1 MKTFHI
7 LLTLI
12 FALCLAGCRD
22 SSSSQGQIESGSATS
37 RYTEVPRDASG
48 YSNTIPASPA
58 AAETREGKTYSIYVE
73 GPQTGDVIA
82 FTVFEPS
89 VFTGGEKYPLLLYGH
104 GGGDSRATDRN
115 NPALVYSPFNDNI
128 KLFLDNGYGVVSM
141 DQRGHG
147 ESGGTIR
154 VMDPD
159 YEGLNLIAILNW
171 VEANLDWLAYGPSVD
186 GSDPNNLLLG
196 AIGASY
202 GGGFQ
207 LLLNNID
214 PQRRLDAIVPESTW
228 YDMRNSIM
236 PNGVAKSTWGSFLL
250 LSLTRAGSEFDR
262 NHADPYVTD
271 LFVDMMSGRPL
282 TEDQDDFL
290 YYHGNSYFCG
300 DRVIASNAGL
310 PPLFARESPPP
321 VHALFF
327 QGMRD
332 TLFTFNEAFNNY
344 QCMRDAGGEVYLM
357 SHQSGHN
364 ATPVVLD
371 AGLRPVPFN
380 PEQPGPPLNS
390 YNSDCGER
398 DLHDTSLAFFD
409 RHFKGVGKEQP
420 FLPKPVCVSLDQG
433 DAIWLDTV
441 VHGEAGQPIEIIS
454 TPVLAGVGGAPV
466 VAEPSLVIDSADQV
480 LAGIPELD
488 VTLQAALPADTGVPI
503 IFAGI
508 GIMRANNPGIW
519 QLADNQIT
527 PLRGTGEH
535 RISMNGIG
543 ERLQAGDR
551 VALLLYGSHDQYPYT
566 GSVNGHEPTVMPV
579 TVVGRL
585 WLPVVRDTKTSAP

>member
-1 MKTFHI
+1 MKILHI
-7 LLTLI
+7 QLTLTM
-12 FALCLAGCRD
+12 ALNVTGCRE
-22 SSSSQGQIESGSATS
+22 SSSSRHQTTS
-37 RYTEVPRDASG
+37 SNSEPQYAAVPRDASG
-48 YSNTIPASPA
+48 YNNTIPESPPPGQS
-58 AAETREGKTYSIYVE
+58 REGKTYSIYVE

-82 FTVFEPS
+82 FTVFEPT

-171 VEANLDWLAYGPSVD
+171 IEANLDWLAYGPSVD
-186 GSDPNNLLLG
+186 GRDQNNIVLG

-214 PQRRLDAIVPESTW
+214 PQQRLDAIVPESTW
-228 YDMRNSIM
+228 YDLRNSIM

-262 NHADPYVTD
+262 NHSDPYVTNV
-271 LFVDMMSGRPL
+271 FVDMMSGRPL
-282 TEDQDDFL
+282 TQDQNDFL

-300 DRVIASNAGL
+300 DRTIASNGG
-310 PPLFARESPPP
+310 PRPLFSPTPPPP

-332 TLFTFNEAFNNY
+332 TLFTFNEAYNNY
-344 QCMRDAGGEVYLM
+344 RCLRDAGGEVYLM

-364 ATPVVLD
+364 ATPIVLD
-371 AGLRPVPFN
+371 AGLRPVPFD
-380 PEQPGPPLNS
+380 PDQPGPPLNS
-390 YNSDCGER
+390 YNSDCGEQ

-409 RHFKGVGKEQP
+409 RHLKGQRSESS

-441 VHGEAGQPIEIIS
+441 SHGKSGRPIELTQ
-454 TPVLAGVGGAPV
+454 TPVLAGVGGSPV
-466 VAEPSLVIDSADQV
+466 VAEPSLVVDSADQV
-480 LAGIPELD
+480 LAGIPELEIR
-488 VTLQAALPADTGVPI
+488 LQAALPVDTGEPI

-508 GIMRANNPGIW
+508 GIMRANSPGIW

-535 RISMNGIG
+535 RLALNGIG
-543 ERLQAGDR
+543 ERLQVGDS
-551 VALLLYGSHDQYPYT
+551 VALLLYGGHDQYPYT
-566 GSVNGHEPTVMPV
+566 GSVNGHEPAVMPV
-579 TVVGRL
+579 TVEGRL
-585 WLPVVRDTKTSAP
+585 WLPLVRDTGGAAP